1 MLVVDDD
8 PDIAYLVASRIE
20 LANDGWIAPVAH
32 SGEEALALLDETDP
46 DVIVLDFRMPERNG
60 IEVADDILR
69 RRPEANVVLFS
80 AYLDAET
87 VDAAQ
92 RLGVRECVSK
102 EYLHDLPTILG
113 KYCPE
118 PLH

>member
-1 MLVVDDD
+1 MAGWCTMLVVDDD
-8 PDIAYLVASRIE
+8 PDIAYLVATRIE

-32 SGEEALALLDETDP
+32 SGEEALAMMDETEP

-60 IEVADDILR
+60 VEVADEILR
-69 RRPEANVVLFS
+69 RRPDANVVLFS

-92 RLGVRECVSK
+92 RVGVREC
-102 EYLHDLPTILG
+102 
-113 KYCPE
+113 
-118 PLH
+118 